1 MKCNET
7 PFKMPKDEEKFSTRF
22 VSLLRE
28 ISTSDIAVHTTYDLY
43 CYPKYWTAHI
53 RERMLE
59 RDNDRLKTLFPENW
73 LSILS
78 DVREQPDKE
87 QM

>member
-1 MKCNET
+1 
-7 PFKMPKDEEKFSTRF
+7 
-22 VSLLRE
+22 
-28 ISTSDIAVHTTYDLY
+28 
-43 CYPKYWTAHI
+43 
-53 RERMLE
+53 MLE